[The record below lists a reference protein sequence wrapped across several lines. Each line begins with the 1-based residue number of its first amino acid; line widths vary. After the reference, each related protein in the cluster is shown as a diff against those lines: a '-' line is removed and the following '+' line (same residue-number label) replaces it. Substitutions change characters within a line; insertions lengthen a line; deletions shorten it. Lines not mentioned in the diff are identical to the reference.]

1 MTSHSFCAIGL
12 AVALVSS
19 PAAAATP
26 AKASDLQ
33 TIIDGERAWGQ
44 AFVHGDVAEIDR
56 LLADDFIGV
65 DTHGKRYDKA
75 AAMKDVRNGPS
86 LTSDDIT
93 NLVVRFYGDTA
104 VAQGDEHEVGP
115 APDKRV
121 FERVFTDSWVKL
133 NGQWR
138 IVAAEDLD
146 PTR

>member
-1 MTSHSFCAIGL
+1 MTLHIFYAIAL
-12 AVALVSS
+12 ATVV
-19 PAAAATP
+19 ATP
-26 AKASDLQ
+26 QTPPTDLQ

-44 AFVHGDVAEIDR
+44 AYVHGDVAAIDR

-65 DTHGKRYDKA
+65 DTRGKRYDKA
-75 AAMKDVRNGPS
+75 SVLTDVRTLPYT
-86 LTSDDIT
+86 TSDDVT
-93 NLVVRFYGDTA
+93 NIVVRFYGDTA

-115 APDKRV
+115 APEKLPI
-121 FERVFTDSWVKL
+121 ERVFTDTWVKL

>member
-1 MTSHSFCAIGL
+1 MTLHIFYAIAL
-12 AVALVSS
+12 ATVV
-19 PAAAATP
+19 ATP
-26 AKASDLQ
+26 QTPPTDLQ

-44 AFVHGDVAEIDR
+44 AYVHGDVAAIDR
-56 LLADDFIGV
+56 LLADDFMGV

-75 AAMKDVRNGPS
+75 SAMTDVHNGPN
-86 LTSDDIT
+86 LTSDT
-93 NLVVRFYGDTA
+93 VTKLVVRFHGDTA

-115 APDKRV
+115 APEKQPL
-121 FERVFTDSWVKL
+121 ERVFTDTWVRL

>member
-1 MTSHSFCAIGL
+1 MTLHIFCAIGM

-26 AKASDLQ
+26 ARASDLQ
-33 TIIDGERAWGQ
+33 TITDGERAWGQ
-44 AFVHGDVAEIDR
+44 AFVHGDVAAIDR

-75 AAMKDVRNGPS
+75 SAMTDVRNGPN
-86 LTSDDIT
+86 LTSDVVT
-93 NLVVRFYGDTA
+93 NLVVRIYSDTA

-115 APDKRV
+115 APDKKIY
-121 FERVFTDSWVKL
+121 ERVFTDTWVRL

>member
-1 MTSHSFCAIGL
+1 MTSHIFCAIGL

-26 AKASDLQ
+26 AKASELQ

-44 AFVHGDVAEIDR
+44 AYVHGDVAAIDR

-65 DTHGKRYDKA
+65 DTRGKRYDKA
-75 AAMKDVRNGPS
+75 SVLTDVRTLPYT
-86 LTSDDIT
+86 TSDDVT
-93 NLVVRFYGDTA
+93 NIVVRFYGDTA

-115 APDKRV
+115 APEKLPI
-121 FERVFTDSWVKL
+121 ERVFTDTWVKL